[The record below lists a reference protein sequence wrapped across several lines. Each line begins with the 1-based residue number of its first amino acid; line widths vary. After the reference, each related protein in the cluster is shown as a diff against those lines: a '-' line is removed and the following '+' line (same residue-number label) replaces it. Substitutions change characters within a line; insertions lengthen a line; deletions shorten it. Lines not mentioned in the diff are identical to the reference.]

1 MQGEK
6 QGSARDRMKHDKIN
20 VTNRALWIYAS
31 VLFLAASALGFHFLS
46 IQTADASTAVQGA
59 AAPAAQRVVP
69 TDKEIVDALVV
80 VNRILAS
87 DQYGV
92 LDTSGHA
99 SVRSTTNPNRFFLA
113 RWIAPAIVTAKDVIE
128 YDMDARPIA
137 GNRPDQY
144 LERYIHSEI
153 YKARPDVNAVVHSHT
168 PELVAFGAS
177 SVPLA
182 SYDRLRGGWVKR
194 GLPIYD
200 IRKFNG
206 GRPGIV
212 ETQALGQ
219 GLAQALGTNQAVLLR
234 GHGMVAVS
242 SSIYGLP
249 GSAIGLRT
257 QAKMQQ
263 EAILLGQKLTYLDR
277 EPGPAPNLRPQPQ
290 YVPSDGGT
298 GAGPDRAWSVWKR
311 EIDQELDAEA
321 KGPTPPSGEVAKT
334 RAQWFE
340 DLARANRILYK
351 MGFLDSA
358 GHVSMRNPENPN
370 RYFLSRYI
378 ASGSVTPADIVEYD
392 LDSVPVGSNRTDGY
406 QERFLHGEMY
416 RARPDVNAVV
426 HSHTYELIMYGAST
440 ETVPLRPIMNG
451 GTFIGDGLP
460 LFDIRKFRTGN
471 ETIISTPALGRQL
484 GQASLKAG
492 AVFLLGHGMV
502 TMDSSLYGLVG
513 RSEALR
519 ANARVQTQAIALGG
533 NVTYLDPVQ
542 PPAPVAPN
550 APARATGEGGGR
562 GWQYWVRTVSI
573 R

>member
-1 MQGEK
+1 
-6 QGSARDRMKHDKIN
+6 
-20 VTNRALWIYAS
+20 
-31 VLFLAASALGFHFLS
+31 
-46 IQTADASTAVQGA
+46 
-59 AAPAAQRVVP
+59 
-69 TDKEIVDALVV
+69 VDALVV

-87 DQYGV
+87 EQYGV

-99 SVRSTTNPNRFFLA
+99 SVRSTSNPNHFFLA
-113 RWIAPAIVTAKDVIE
+113 RWIAPGIVTAKDVIE
-128 YDMDARPIA
+128 YDLDAKPVA

-153 YKARPDVNAVVHSHT
+153 YKARPDVNAVVHAHT
-168 PELVAFGAS
+168 PELVAFGVS

-182 SYDRLRGGWVKR
+182 AYDRLRGGWVKR

-200 IRKFNG
+200 IRKYNG

-212 ETQALGQ
+212 ETQPLGQ
-219 GLAQALGTNQAVLLR
+219 ALAQVLGRNSAVLLQ
-234 GHGMVAVS
+234 GHGLVAVS

-257 QAKMQQ
+257 DAQMQQ
-263 EAILLGQKLTYLDR
+263 EAIHLGQKINYLDP
-277 EPGPAPNLRPQPQ
+277 EPAAQAPPLRPQPQ

-298 GAGPDRAWSVWKR
+298 GAGPDRAWNVWKR
-311 EIDQELDAEA
+311 EIEQQLDAEA

-392 LDSVPVGSNRTDGY
+392 LDSVPVGSNRNDGY

-416 RARPDVNAVV
+416 KARPDVMAVV
-426 HSHTYELIMYGAST
+426 HSHTQELIVFGAT
-440 ETVPLRPIMNG
+440 AETAPLRPIANG

-460 LFDIRKFRTGN
+460 LYDIRKYRTEN
-471 ETIISTPALGRQL
+471 ETIISTPALGRSL
-484 GQASLKAG
+484 GQVIGKAG
-492 AVFLLGHGMV
+492 AAFLLGHGMV
-502 TMDSSLYGLVG
+502 TVDSSLYGLVG
-513 RSEALR
+513 RAESLR
-519 ANARVQTQAIALGG
+519 ENARVQIQAVGLGG
-533 NVTYLDPVQ
+533 NVSYLNPVP
-542 PPAPVAPN
+542 PPAPQPAN
-550 APARATGEGGGR
+550 APPRVTGEGGGR
-562 GWQYWVRTVSI
+562 GWQYWVRQVSI